1 MKEIGL
7 SVVVTVMNMKGGVG
21 KTTATVNLAGILSSY
36 SVAGKPALR
45 VLAIDYD
52 PQFNLS
58 QAFMPAEDYFA
69 AESLRKTTLAVLM
82 DSGVALNPYQLQV
95 SGNHNPPSVKAL
107 ATNIFTYKSSRLDII
122 PSTLDLMYV
131 ALGQATTNT
140 KPIEER
146 FEKFIA
152 ECRTEYDLILI
163 DCHPAGSLFTKTSL
177 LNSDFVLIP
186 VMPQKYAVRGIG
198 LMMEFIKA
206 KKAGSKSPVPLILFN
221 STARTRVSA
230 EESSIRADAKY
241 APFCLASTLKWY
253 KAFGE
258 PEGGNGFVWKS
269 TKPYSTSAFQNLL
282 AVAREFR
289 TKVGK

>member
-1 MKEIGL
+1 M

-21 KTTATVNLAGILSSY
+21 KTTAAVNLAGILSSFNIG
-36 SVAGKPALR
+36 GKPALK

-58 QAFMPAEDYFA
+58 QAFLPAKDYFA
-69 AESLRKTTLAVLM
+69 AEAARQTTLAVLM

-95 SGNHNPPSVKAL
+95 SGNHNPPSVKTL
-107 ATNIFTYKSSRLDII
+107 ARNIFSFQSSRLDIV

-152 ECRTEYDLILI
+152 ECRSLYDLILI

-177 LNSDFVLIP
+177 INSDFVLIP
-186 VMPQKYAVRGIG
+186 VVPQKYAVRGIG

-206 KKAGSKSPVPLILFN
+206 KKAGSKGPAPLILFN
-221 STARTRVSA
+221 ATARAGVSS
-230 EESSIRADAKY
+230 EESSIRADPKY
-241 APFCLASTLKWY
+241 APFCLSSTLKWY

-258 PEGGNGFVWKS
+258 PESGSGFVWQS
-269 TKPYSTSAFQNLL
+269 TKPYSTSAFQNLVS
-282 AVAREFR
+282 VAREFR